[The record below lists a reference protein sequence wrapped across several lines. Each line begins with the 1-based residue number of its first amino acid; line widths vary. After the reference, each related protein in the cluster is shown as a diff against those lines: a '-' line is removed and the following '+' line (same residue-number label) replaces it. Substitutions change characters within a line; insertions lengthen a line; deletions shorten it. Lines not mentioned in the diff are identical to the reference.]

1 MKQRVV
7 AIATEPSRPPP
18 SRPPLFSLAGPS
30 LFLLLQQIPRLPP
43 SRQPL
48 PHPPLSLQSSPPRN
62 RSHRN
67 PLCLFARDEGAQ
79 RFIPKL
85 PPAFGSS
92 PNLEALALE
101 ANKSQVQDGDSVVS
115 HVQYSRPMHEI
126 TFSTDDKPKLLSQ
139 ALDFVVS
146 EARKYKI
153 RLILSLT
160 NNWDAYG
167 GKAQYVKWGKAAG
180 LNLTSDDDFF
190 THPTL
195 KTYYKAHVKAYSLIT
210 TFRMNLSLHIKIS

>member
-1 MKQRVV
+1 MWFHTIT
-7 AIATEPSRPPP
+7 APSIFLTIARLGLENEIQ
-18 SRPPLFSLAGPS
+18 
-30 LFLLLQQIPRLPP
+30 LLW
-43 SRQPL
+43 
-48 PHPPLSLQSSPPRN
+48 
-62 RSHRN
+62 
-67 PLCLFARDEGAQ
+67 DEGAQ

-85 PPAFGSS
+85 PHAFGSS

-126 TFSTDDKPKLLSQ
+126 TFSTDDKRKLLSQ

-146 EARKYKI
+146 EAWRYKF
-153 RLILSLT
+153 RLTLSLT

-195 KTYYKAHVKAYSLIT
+195 KTYYKAHVKACSLIT
-210 TFRMNLSLHIKIS
+210 TFRINLSLHIKIS